1 MKFAIVTGAS
11 RGLGEEAARL
21 ALKKDYQLI
30 TIARKSE
37 LPSLQQEA
45 STHQLTHTHLPTDLS
60 DPQSVISVAKEITQ
74 ILKEESLEEILL
86 INNAGMVSPIGPVG
100 HMDSEE
106 ISKHV
111 SLNTTAPMILL
122 NELKKAIHG
131 VPLTVVNITSGA
143 AERSTYGWSV
153 YGSTKAAINLFT
165 QTAATEAAE
174 LGQDELHVAFS
185 PGIMDTEMQTEIRGS
200 FTQNFKDVEK
210 FKQFKQ
216 EGQLR
221 SPTEVAE
228 LLFQLI
234 HKRDAIES
242 GRVYRVYDLVD

>member
-11 RGLGEEAARL
+11 RGLGDETARL
-21 ALKKDYQLI
+21 ALKKGYHLI
-30 TIARKSE
+30 TVARKPE
-37 LPSLQQEA
+37 LSSLQQEA
-45 STHQLTHTHLPTDLS
+45 SAQKLTHTHFAADLS
-60 DPQSVISVAKEITQ
+60 DPESVISVSKKITQ
-74 ILKEESLEEILL
+74 IIEAESLDEVLL

-100 HMDSEE
+100 RMDSEE

-111 SLNTTAPMILL
+111 SLNTAAPMILL
-122 NELKKAIHG
+122 NELKKAIYD

-165 QTAATEAAE
+165 QTAAAEADE
-174 LGQDELHVAFS
+174 LGLDELHVAFS
-185 PGIMDTEMQTEIRGS
+185 PGIMDTEMQTEIRS
-200 FTQNFKDVEK
+200 SSTQDFKDVEK

-221 SPTEVAE
+221 SPNEVAE

-234 HKRDAIES
+234 HKRNAIES

>member
-1 MKFAIVTGAS
+1 MKYAIVTGAS
-11 RGLGEEAARL
+11 RGLGKESAML
-21 ALKKDYQLI
+21 ALKEGYQLI
-30 TIARKSE
+30 TLARKAE
-37 LPSLQQEA
+37 LPTVHEEA
-45 STHQLTHTHLPTDLS
+45 SAHQLTHTHLPTDLS
-60 DPQSVISVAKEITQ
+60 DPESTISVGKKISQ
-74 ILKEESLEEILL
+74 ILEAESPEEVLL

-100 HMDSEE
+100 SIDSDD

-111 SLNTTAPMILL
+111 ALNTTAPMILL
-122 NELKKAIHG
+122 NELKKSSID

-143 AERSTYGWSV
+143 AERSTYGWSA

-165 QTAATEAAE
+165 QTAAMEAKE
-174 LGQDELHVAFS
+174 IGRDEVHVAFS
-185 PGIMDTEMQTEIRGS
+185 PGIMDTDMQSEIRES
-200 FTQNFKDVEK
+200 TSESFKDAEK

-221 SPTEVAE
+221 SPGEVAE

-234 HKRDAIES
+234 HKRETIES